1 MAYIMEINRENKM
14 KDKAFENY
22 YRRQAKR
29 LHLKLEKSRARKW
42 GIDDHQGWRI
52 IDYDNNI
59 VAGEKWDLTIE
70 KVAQYLDDLLIKL
83 KAS

>member
-1 MAYIMEINRENKM
+1 METNKAY
-14 KDKAFENY
+14 ENY

-29 LHLKLEKSRARKW
+29 LHLLLEKSRARKW

-52 IDYDNNI
+52 IDSNNI
-59 VAGEKWDLTIE
+59 IMVGEKYDLTIE
-70 KVAQYLDDLLIKL
+70 EAAKYLDELEVKL